1 MNDIKLNDTKLLKKF
16 DRKALEFIEG
26 KLIAVKYYYSYSMSN
41 EKYIIFDVKN
51 KDIIIN
57 TAISDIEELNC
68 IMEIGKKLN
77 ILKVVKEE

>member
-1 MNDIKLNDTKLLKKF
+1 MNDIELNDDKLLKKF
-16 DRKALEFIEG
+16 DKKALEFNER
-26 KLIAVKYYYSYSMSN
+26 KLITVKYYYSYSK
-41 EKYIIFDVKN
+41 EKYIIFDVEH

-77 ILKVVKEE
+77 ILKVKQEEEN